1 MPDQAARLLAMMEGL
16 ERTSKSTAAQ
26 PNIIKTPFSYPGGK
40 SRSLR
45 YVLPHL
51 PVRDLYCEPFGGS
64 AAILLARDESR
75 LEIYND
81 AYGGVVSFY
90 RCMRDKELFEK
101 LVTWLELT
109 VNSREEFWNFKD
121 TWRDQTDDVERAGR
135 WYFVSEYS
143 FGSLSRNWG
152 RARGGKYT
160 GVNGRIRRKLKHF
173 QAIHERFTNVQVENR
188 DGIECMR
195 EYDVG
200 NAVFYVDP
208 PYNVGDQHVYE
219 HSVDHVRL
227 LDTIFDMKGFVAL
240 SGYENDLYDSYP
252 WTATYD
258 WEVRVSIEGHGNKIK
273 KDTRP
278 VATEKLW
285 IKESIGRR

>member
-1 MPDQAARLLAMMEGL
+1 MTDRAAKLLAMMNGL
-16 ERTSKSTAAQ
+16 DRQEKSNANQ
-26 PNIIKTPFSYPGGK
+26 PSMIKTPFSYPGGK
-40 SRSLR
+40 SRSLK

-51 PVRDLYCEPFGGS
+51 PIRDLYCEPFGGS

-90 RCMRDKELFEK
+90 RCMRDKEKFEQ
-101 LVTWLELT
+101 LVSWLELT

-121 TWRDQTDDVERAGR
+121 TWKDQTDDVERAGR

-143 FGSLSRNWG
+143 FGSLGRNWG

-188 DGIECMR
+188 DGLECMR
-195 EYDVG
+195 QYDVA
-200 NAVFYVDP
+200 NAVFYIDP

-219 HSVDHVRL
+219 HSVDHQRL
-227 LDTIFDMKGFVAL
+227 LDTIFSMKGFVAL
-240 SGYENDLYDSYP
+240 SGYDNPLYNSYP
-252 WTATYD
+252 WTKSFD
-258 WEVRVSIEGHGNKIK
+258 WEVRVSIEGHGNKQK

-278 VATEKLW
+278 TATEKLW
-285 IKESIGRR
+285 IRESIGRR